1 MRNELMAITP
11 DKWGLIER
19 LGEGGLLNIEDVKA
33 VVQDLANTRMT
44 VAEEY
49 FEAAKILLENNI
61 HDRSVIS
68 RAYYGM
74 YHAVRAVIYIRARLD
89 VPEHKKLIK
98 KFKKVLIR
106 ESKDYTSSTI
116 VEDWRMRRNWYEY
129 NPLVKPSENLCN
141 QAVED
146 L

>member
-49 FEAAKILLENNI
+49 LLAAKILLENNI

-74 YHAVRAVIYIRARLD
+74 YHAVRAVVYIKMRLD
-89 VPEHKKLIK
+89 IPLEID
-98 KFKKVLIR
+98 KKV
-106 ESKDYTSSTI
+106 
-116 VEDWRMRRNWYEY
+116 
-129 NPLVKPSENLCN
+129 
-141 QAVED
+141 
-146 L
+146 